1 MFLWRHRLKNEVHNN
16 TSHSTLLTNESC
28 IWQKSGSHWSL
39 KIRSHSGGFRGL
51 LSPQKVLL
59 WVLFNVIN
67 VLQETSKE
75 EVILCIACA
84 ERAKIL
90 ILHVNVQFAAFEFPF
105 HFCCITRNTTFKE
118 SVNKITISTFVCWVR
133 LSGFVFYFLF
143 FIFLVRLLL
152 KASPKFGWVSRSIK
166 KIQTERNPE
175 SI

>member
-28 IWQKSGSHWSL
+28 IWQKCGSHWSL

-59 WVLFNVIN
+59 WLLFNVIN

-90 ILHVNVQFAAFEFPF
+90 ILHVNVQFAAFELPF

-118 SVNKITISTFVCWVR
+118 SVNKITISTFVCRVR
-133 LSGFVFYFLF
+133 LSGVVFLF
-143 FIFLVRLLL
+143 FMFYFS
-152 KASPKFGWVSRSIK
+152 SPFTV
-166 KIQTERNPE
+166 E
-175 SI
+175 SISKFWVGQSEY